1 MMFPFISL
9 KIQLIFKLFNSCTM
23 PEGIWLIAVLFIS
36 VLFIIVGT
44 TRLKLHPFIVL
55 LLASYVAGILAGL
68 PAGDIAF
75 IIARGF
81 GDIMAYIGIVI
92 VLGTIIGVILEK
104 SQAAVKLAELVLKLV
119 GKRFPGLAMSI
130 IGYIVSIPVFCDSAF
145 VILSSLKKS
154 LVFKTGK
161 PSVTLS
167 IALATGLYATH
178 TFVPPTPGP
187 IAAAGNLNLNDQL
200 GLVILFGLM
209 VAAFSM
215 ITGYLWASYAGK
227 RYKTAEDSEEY
238 TQSVTEGI
246 HLPSATKS
254 LLPILVPIMLIAI
267 RSIATYPARPFG
279 SGFFFIIFDFTGQ
292 PVNALFIG
300 FLLAFLLFPVF
311 NKETLTG
318 WIGDGISAAAPI
330 LLITGAGGAFG
341 TILKETQIGDT
352 LGTMLAGY
360 HLGIFLPFIIAAT
373 FKTAQGSSTVAL
385 VATSALIAPLL
396 SSIGLESLYGRV
408 LAVMATGAGAMT
420 ISHANDSFFWVVTQ
434 FSGMNIQ
441 TGYKT
446 HTIASLIQGV
456 SAMAFIFL
464 LSILF
469 I

>member
-1 MMFPFISL
+1 
-9 KIQLIFKLFNSCTM
+9 M

-36 VLFIIVGT
+36 VFFIIIGT

-55 LLASYVAGILAGL
+55 LLASYLAGFLAGIPVEG
-68 PAGDIAF
+68 IAL

-104 SQAAVKLAELVLKLV
+104 SNAAIKLAELVLKLV
-119 GKRFPGLAMSI
+119 GKRYPGLAMSI

-187 IAAAGNLNLNDQL
+187 IAAAGNLNLNDHL
-200 GLVILFGLM
+200 GIVILFGLS
-209 VAAFSM
+209 VALFAMF
-215 ITGYLWASYAGK
+215 TGYIWASFIGK
-227 RYKTAEDSEEY
+227 KYQTAEDYEDF
-238 TQSVTEGI
+238 TQHQADGLK
-246 HLPSATKS
+246 LPSATKS
-254 LLPILVPIMLIAI
+254 LLPIIVPILLIAL

-279 SGFFFIIFDFTGQ
+279 NGFFFIVLDFAGQ
-292 PVNALFIG
+292 PVNALLLG

-341 TILKETQIGDT
+341 TILKEAQIGDT
-352 LGTMLAGY
+352 LGNMLAGY
-360 HLGIFLPFIIAAT
+360 HLGIFLPFIVAAA

-396 SSIGLESLYGRV
+396 TSIGLDSINGRV

-434 FSGMNIQ
+434 FSAMNVN

-446 HTIASLIQGV
+446 HTLATLIQGV
-456 SAMAFIFL
+456 SAMVFIFI
-464 LSILF
+464 LSLVF